1 MGGATSCAGELLLA
15 THRDLA
21 VYERAVRL
29 AVDLYRLTGRFPREE
44 RFGLVAQMRR
54 AAVSVGANI
63 AEGAARGT
71 TREFAHFLVISRGS
85 LVELETL
92 LAIAT
97 RLGFPSDAAVAGTIE
112 SLLRM
117 LNALLRSL
125 RHRQSSYSSASSP
138 L

>member
-1 MGGATSCAGELLLA
+1 LR

-21 VYERAVRL
+21 VYGRAIEL
-29 AVDLYRLTGRFPREE
+29 AVEVYRLTGQYPKEE
-44 RFGLVAQMRR
+44 RFGLVSQMRR

-63 AEGAARGT
+63 AEGAARGSI
-71 TREFAHFLVISRGS
+71 RELTHFLVIARGS

-92 LAIAT
+92 TTIST
-97 RLGFPSDAAVAGTIE
+97 RLGFLTDPSIAGEILH
-112 SLLRM
+112 LLRM

-125 RHRQSSYSSASSP
+125 RHHKSSSSSSP